1 MKIERT
7 FLIAPAVVRL
17 MQRERVVS
25 RDIIEGYLS
34 RTPDRL
40 QFVRIEPEG
49 CNLLLV
55 AHGEGGKTE
64 ERAKVSG
71 AQAKALMDVC
81 QGRIMYR
88 RNLVRIGLGLD
99 VYLDRFD
106 GLDLVSVQFDDAA
119 TAAAFVPPAWFG
131 IEVGDNEA
139 YQKASFA
146 LEGMPQAE
154 EVAVSNATVIAF
166 LDAAETSAAA
176 GAAGRLAALMAADDV
191 TVETSS
197 APVADFGGDEGR
209 QPRELASGPREGLMS
224 EVLAGLSD
232 ALGTTAVQ
240 PAEKE
245 REPLVALVTN
255 RRARS

>member
-34 RTPDRL
+34 RTPERI

-55 AHGEGGKTE
+55 AQGEAGKTE

-81 QGRIMYR
+81 HGRIMYR
-88 RNLVRIGLGLD
+88 RNLARIGLGLD

-119 TAAAFVPPAWFG
+119 TAAAFMPPAWFG
-131 IEVGDNEA
+131 REVSDKEA
-139 YQKASFA
+139 YHKASFA
-146 LEGMPQAE
+146 LDGMPAAE

-166 LDAAETSAAA
+166 LDAAETPAAA

-191 TVETSS
+191 TTEVSS
-197 APVADFGGDEGR
+197 VPVPTFGPDDAR
-209 QPRELASGPREGLMS
+209 PPRDAAAGPRDGLMS

-232 ALGTTAVQ
+232 ALGTSAPEAV
-240 PAEKE
+240 EKE
-245 REPLVALVTN
+245 REPLVTLLTG

>member
-55 AHGEGGKTE
+55 AQGEGGKTE

-106 GLDLVSVQFDDAA
+106 TLDLVSVQFDDVA

-131 IEVGDNEA
+131 TEVGDNEA

-146 LEGMPQAE
+146 LDGMPQAE
-154 EVAVSNATVIAF
+154 EVGVSNATVIAF
-166 LDAAETSAAA
+166 LDAAETTAAA

-191 TVETSS
+191 AVEMTPAAN
-197 APVADFGGDEGR
+197 APLLNDDTR
-209 QPRELASGPREGLMS
+209 QPREVVSGPREGLMS

-232 ALGTTAVQ
+232 ALGTSSAVTV
-240 PAEKE
+240 EKE
-245 REPLVALVTN
+245 REPLVALVSN

>member
-55 AHGEGGKTE
+55 AQGDAGKTE

-81 QGRIMYR
+81 RGRIMYR
-88 RNLVRIGLGLD
+88 RNLARIGLGLD

-131 IEVGDNEA
+131 TEVSEKEA

-166 LDAAETSAAA
+166 LDAAETTAAA

-191 TVETSS
+191 TVETS
-197 APVADFGGDEGR
+197 ATPIPPFGSHDGR
-209 QPRELASGPREGLMS
+209 PSRETASGPRDGLMS

-232 ALGTTAVQ
+232 ALGTSTVE

>member
-55 AHGEGGKTE
+55 AQGEAGKTE

-106 GLDLVSVQFDDAA
+106 NLDLVAVQFDDAA

-131 IEVGDNEA
+131 TEVSDNDA
-139 YQKASFA
+139 YAKASFA
-146 LEGMPQAE
+146 LDGMPEAE
-154 EVAVSNATVIAF
+154 EVGVSNATVIAF
-166 LDAAETSAAA
+166 LDAAETTAAA
-176 GAAGRLAALMAADDV
+176 GAAGRLAALMAAEDV
-191 TVETSS
+191 TVETSP
-197 APVADFGGDEGR
+197 APVPTFASDDLR
-209 QPRELASGPREGLMS
+209 PRDGAPGPRDGLMT

-232 ALGTTAVQ
+232 ALGTTTPPLV
-240 PAEKE
+240 EKE
-245 REPLVALVTN
+245 REPFVALVSN

>member
-55 AHGEGGKTE
+55 SQGDGSKTE

-106 GLDLVSVQFDDAA
+106 GLDLVSVQFDDLA

-131 IEVGDNEA
+131 TEVGDNDA
-139 YQKASFA
+139 YHKASFA
-146 LEGMPQAE
+146 LDGMPQAE
-154 EVAVSNATVIAF
+154 EVGVSNATVIAF
-166 LDAAETSAAA
+166 LDAADTSAAA

-191 TVETSS
+191 TTEVSP
-197 APVADFGGDEGR
+197 APIAAFGDDAR
-209 QPRELASGPREGLMS
+209 PREVSSGPREGLMS

-232 ALGTTAVQ
+232 ALGTSAAQ
-240 PAEKE
+240 PVEKE

>member
-55 AHGEGGKTE
+55 AQAEGAKTE

-99 VYLDRFD
+99 IYLDRFE
-106 GLDLVSVQFDDAA
+106 GLELVSVQFDDAS

-131 IEVGDNEA
+131 TEVSDNDA
-139 YQKASFA
+139 YHKASFA
-146 LEGMPQAE
+146 LDGMPQAE

-166 LDAAETSAAA
+166 LDAAETTAAA

-191 TVETSS
+191 TVETSP
-197 APVADFGGDEGR
+197 APIPSFGTEDLR
-209 QPRELASGPREGLMS
+209 PREVSGPRDGLMS

-232 ALGTTAVQ
+232 ALGTTAPQ
-240 PAEKE
+240 PGDKE
-245 REPLVALVTN
+245 REPLVALVTS